1 MIIIS
6 ALLLV
11 AAQSGEIEKSRV
23 QLTNCVAKM
32 TIEHLGKKTPR
43 PLFEDAARLACTKEK
58 EKYMALVKA
67 AEQQFGA
74 SESEAQEY
82 AKEEVDNV
90 VNSYV
95 SSYKDYLETNT
106 IPSLE

>member
-1 MIIIS
+1 MIITG

-11 AAQSGEIEKSRV
+11 AAQSGNIEKGRV

-43 PLFEDAARLACTKEK
+43 PLFEDAARSACTKEK

-67 AEQQFGA
+67 DEQQFGA

-82 AKEEVDNV
+82 AKEEADNV
-90 VNSYV
+90 VESFV
-95 SSYKDYLETNT
+95 SAYEDYLETNT
-106 IPSLE
+106 IPALE